1 MEPSLISFLSFLI
14 TFQLLFVGIFLITH
28 KKGNRRNN
36 ILLGT
41 IFILIAWNMGNLTLQ
56 MNGVVFKWEFLQD
69 IDDGFFLLYG
79 PIFYLYAQ
87 GVIFKDFKLSRGNL
101 LHLIPYLLL
110 TISLLSFKNLTPVTS
125 EDIIMNDLPWQFYL
139 IGALMYAHFFVY
151 LGLTYKSL
159 LKYRKIIK
167 ENYSQIDQINLD
179 WLSVSINTFALV
191 AFVSL
196 IQSFITLAEN
206 RSVFMVTSVLLLIFI
221 FYFVNKVIL
230 KALRQPEI
238 FAGIAQNETSK
249 YLGSNLTPSQIE
261 EYKKQLLALLN
272 TEKPFLNPQVSLTDL
287 SEKLSVSTKHL
298 SQVINQSFNKSF
310 FDFVNTYRIQ
320 EVQQILKE
328 SKDDKLT
335 VLEAMYEAGFNSKSS
350 FNTAFKKETG
360 QTPSE
365 FRKKHLTNAFDILIS
380 VDCDNHS
387 GDICCIIY

>member
-1 MEPSLISFLSFLI
+1 MDTSLISLLSFLI

-36 ILLGT
+36 MLLGT
-41 IFILIAWNMGNLTLQ
+41 IFVLIAWNMGDLMLQ
-56 MNGVVFKWEFLQD
+56 MNGVFFKWEFLQL

-87 GVIFKDFKLSRGNL
+87 GVIFRDFRLSSGNL

-110 TISLLSFKNLTPVTS
+110 TILLLSLRKLTPVTL
-125 EDIIMNDLPWQFYL
+125 EEITTNDLPWQFYL
-139 IGALMYAHFFVY
+139 ISAFMYAHFFVY

-159 LKYRKIIK
+159 WKYRKIIK
-167 ENYSQIDQINLD
+167 NKYSQIDQLNLD
-179 WLSVSINTFALV
+179 WLSFSLNTFGLLT
-191 AFVSL
+191 FISL
-196 IQSFITLAEN
+196 IHNFIALAGNRTVFIVTL
-206 RSVFMVTSVLLLIFI
+206 VFLLIFV

-238 FAGIAQNETSK
+238 FAGIAQNETNK

-261 EYKKQLLALLN
+261 AYKKQLLVLLR
-272 TEKPFLNPQVSLTDL
+272 TEKPFLNPQVNLTDL

-310 FDFVNTYRIQ
+310 FDFINTYRIQ

-328 SKDDKLT
+328 STDDKLT
-335 VLEAMYEAGFNSKSS
+335 VLESMYQAGFNSKSS

-360 QTPSE
+360 QTPTE
-365 FRKKHLTNAFDILIS
+365 FRKTIKQMRSTS
-380 VDCDNHS
+380 
-387 GDICCIIY
+387 

>member
-1 MEPSLISFLSFLI
+1 MEPSLISLLSFLI

-41 IFILIAWNMGNLTLQ
+41 IFILIAWNMGDLTLQ
-56 MNGVVFKWEFLQD
+56 MNGVVFKWEFLQH

-87 GVIFKDFKLSRGNL
+87 GVIFRDFKLSSGNL

-110 TISLLSFKNLTPVTS
+110 TISILSLGNLTPSTS
-125 EDIIMNDLPWQFYL
+125 EEIIKNDLPWQFYL
-139 IGALMYAHFFVY
+139 ISALMYGHVFVY
-151 LGLTYKSL
+151 LGLTYKTL
-159 LKYRKIIK
+159 RKYRKIIK
-167 ENYSQIDQINLD
+167 NKYSQIDQINLD
-179 WLSVSINTFALV
+179 WLSSSINTFGLLTFISLV
-191 AFVSL
+191 
-196 IQSFITLAEN
+196 QNFIGLAEN
-206 RSVFMVTSVLLLIFI
+206 RSVFMVTLVLLLIFV

-238 FAGIAQNETSK
+238 FAGIAHNETSK
-249 YLGSNLTPSQIE
+249 YLGSNLTPGQIE
-261 EYKKQLLALLN
+261 VYKKQLLALLG

-310 FDFVNTYRIQ
+310 FDFINTYRIQ

-328 SKDDKLT
+328 SVDDKMT

-360 QTPSE
+360 QTPTE
-365 FRKKHLTNAFDILIS
+365 FRKMI
-380 VDCDNHS
+380 
-387 GDICCIIY
+387 

>member
-1 MEPSLISFLSFLI
+1 MEPGLISLLSFLI
-14 TFQLLFVGIFLITH
+14 TFQLLFVGLFLITH
-28 KKGNRRNN
+28 KKGTRRNN

-41 IFILIAWNMGNLTLQ
+41 IFILISWNMGDLTLQ
-56 MNGVVFKWEFLQD
+56 MNGVVFKWEFLQH

-87 GVIFKDFKLSRGNL
+87 GVIFRDFKLSRGKL

-110 TISLLSFKNLTPVTS
+110 TISLLLSGNLTPVTS
-125 EDIIMNDLPWQFYL
+125 EEIIGNDLPWQFFL
-139 IGALMYAHFFVY
+139 INAFMYVHFFVY
-151 LGLTYKSL
+151 LGLSYKSL

-167 ENYSQIDQINLD
+167 NTYSQIDQINLD
-179 WLSVSINTFALV
+179 WLSVSINTFGLL
-191 AFVSL
+191 AFLSL
-196 IQSFITLAEN
+196 IQSFIALAEN
-206 RSVFMVTSVLLLIFI
+206 RSVFIIALVLLLIFI

-238 FAGIAQNETSK
+238 FAGIAQKETGK
-249 YLGSNLTPSQIE
+249 YLGSNLTAGQIE
-261 EYKKQLLALLN
+261 EYKKQLLALL
-272 TEKPFLNPQVSLTDL
+272 TSEKPYLNPQVSLNDL
-287 SEKLSVSTKHL
+287 SIKLSVSTKHL

-310 FDFVNTYRIQ
+310 FDFINTYRIQ

-328 SKDDKLT
+328 SRDDKLT

-365 FRKKHLTNAFDILIS
+365 FRKSI
-380 VDCDNHS
+380 
-387 GDICCIIY
+387 

>member
-1 MEPSLISFLSFLI
+1 MDPSQISYLSFLI

-36 ILLGT
+36 ILFGA
-41 IFILIAWNMGNLTLQ
+41 IFIMIAWNIGDLTLQ
-56 MNGVVFKWEFLQD
+56 MNGVVLKWEFLQH

-87 GVIFKDFKLSRGNL
+87 GVIFRDFKLSSLNL
-101 LHLIPYLLL
+101 LHLTPYLLL
-110 TISLLSFKNLTPVTS
+110 TISILSLRTFIPNPSEEIIKNG
-125 EDIIMNDLPWQFYL
+125 LPWQFYL
-139 IGALMYAHFFVY
+139 VSALMYAHFFVY

-159 LKYRKIIK
+159 WKYRLIIK
-167 ENYSQIDQINLD
+167 NKYSQIDQINLD
-179 WLSVSINTFALV
+179 WLSFALNTFGVL
-191 AFVSL
+191 AFISL
-196 IQSFITLAEN
+196 IQNFIVLAEN
-206 RSVFMVTSVLLLIFI
+206 RTVFMVTLVLLLIFV

-238 FAGIAQNETSK
+238 FAGIAQNETGK
-249 YLGSNLTPSQIE
+249 YLGSNLTPIQIE
-261 EYKKQLLALLN
+261 EYKKHLLALLD
-272 TEKPFLNPQVSLTDL
+272 TEKPYLNPQVSLSDL

-298 SQVINQSFNKSF
+298 SQVINQSFDKSF
-310 FDFVNTYRIQ
+310 FDFINTYRIQ

-360 QTPSE
+360 QTPTE
-365 FRKKHLTNAFDILIS
+365 FRKTIKQMRSTS
-380 VDCDNHS
+380 
-387 GDICCIIY
+387 

>member
-1 MEPSLISFLSFLI
+1 MDPSLISFLSFLI

-36 ILLGT
+36 ILLGS
-41 IFILIAWNMGNLTLQ
+41 IFILIAWNMGDLTLQ
-56 MNGVVFKWEFLQD
+56 INGVVLKWEFLHH
-69 IDDGFFLLYG
+69 IDAGFFLLYG

-87 GVIFKDFKLSRGNL
+87 GVIFRDFKLSSGNL

-110 TISLLSFKNLTPVTS
+110 TISLLSLRNLTPITS
-125 EDIIMNDLPWQFYL
+125 EEIIKNDLPWQFYL
-139 IGALMYAHFFVY
+139 LSALMYTHFLVY

-159 LKYRKIIK
+159 WKYRKIIK
-167 ENYSQIDQINLD
+167 NKYSQIDQINLD
-179 WLSVSINTFALV
+179 WLSFSLNTFGLLT
-191 AFVSL
+191 FVSL
-196 IQSFITLAEN
+196 IQNFIALAEN
-206 RSVFMVTSVLLLIFI
+206 RSVFMVTLVLLLIFV

-238 FAGIAQNETSK
+238 FAGITQNETTK
-249 YLGSNLTPSQIE
+249 YLGSNLTPNQIE

-272 TEKPFLNPQVSLTDL
+272 TEKPFLDPQVSLTDL

-310 FDFVNTYRIQ
+310 FDFINTYRIQ

-328 SKDDKLT
+328 SMDDKLT
-335 VLEAMYEAGFNSKSS
+335 VLEAMYQAGFNSKSS

-360 QTPSE
+360 QTPTE
-365 FRKKHLTNAFDILIS
+365 FRKMI
-380 VDCDNHS
+380 
-387 GDICCIIY
+387 